1 MARRK
6 TRDRGPGG
14 PPQEDR
20 PPRPEDLRLGLTARL
35 RNYFLAGV
43 LITAPISLTIWIAWN
58 LIDFIDSRVTPLF
71 PAKWNPETYLP
82 FTVPGLG
89 VVVMVI
95 VLTLAGFLAAG
106 LFGRA
111 LMSIGESMLARVPVV
126 RSLYSGT
133 KQIFET
139 VLAQQSNA
147 FRKVCLIEY
156 PRRGTWAIG
165 FVTGQTVGEVQR
177 RTGDMV
183 INVFIPATPN
193 PTTGFLLF
201 VPERDVHVL
210 DITVEEGIKLVIS
223 GGIVEPGAADA
234 SADWHLADVLERKAA
249 QPAEATAPP
258 RPKARPKSALAIRIR
273 NYFFAGILVTAP
285 ISLTFWLVWKFVT
298 FVDNRVMPLIPPVW
312 NPETYLPFDVPGLG
326 LVVAVIGLTFIGF
339 LTAGFT
345 GRMITRLGEQ
355 LLSRVP
361 VVRSIYG
368 ALKQIF
374 EAVLAQKSNAFR
386 EVVLIEYPRE
396 DVWAI
401 GFMTGA
407 TQGAVRRK
415 VDNDVVNIFLPTTP
429 NPTSGFLLFEPKER
443 TQHLDM
449 TVEEGLKMVVSG
461 GIVTPPDP
469 GAVGA
474 AGAGGAGDAAEPKA
488 GDAKTPDAKTPD
500 AKSPDAKTAGGA
512 AAEGGQVVEPV
523 ISRSA
528 ET

>member
-6 TRDRGPGG
+6 TRNREPDGE
-14 PPQEDR
+14 PPQEQ
-20 PPRPEDLRLGLTARL
+20 PPRPEHLRLGLTARL

-43 LITAPISLTIWIAWN
+43 LITAPVSLTIWIAWN
-58 LIDFIDSRVTPLF
+58 LIDYIDSRVTPLI

-82 FTVPGLG
+82 FSVPGLG
-89 VVVMVI
+89 VAAMVV

-106 LFGRA
+106 FFGRA
-111 LMSIGESMLARVPVV
+111 LMRLGEASLARVPVV

-156 PRRGTWAIG
+156 PRLGTWAIG

-177 RTGDMV
+177 RTDDTV

-223 GGIVEPGAADA
+223 GGILEPGEGELGG
-234 SADWHLADVLERKAA
+234 DWHLAEVLESRAKQVKAERA
-249 QPAEATAPP
+249 AKRAP
-258 RPKARPKSALAIRIR
+258 RPKSALAGRLR
-273 NYFFAGILVTAP
+273 NYFLAGILVTAP
-285 ISLTFWLVWKFVT
+285 ISITFWLVWKFVT
-298 FVDNRVMPLIPPVW
+298 FVDNRVVHLIPPAW
-312 NPETYLPFDVPGLG
+312 NPQTYLPFDLPGLG
-326 LVVAVIGLTFIGF
+326 LAVSVIGLTFIGF
-339 LTAGFT
+339 VTAGIT
-345 GRMITRLGEQ
+345 GRMITRLGER
-355 LLSRVP
+355 LLSQVP
-361 VVRSIYG
+361 VVRSIYS

-374 EAVLAQKSNAFR
+374 ETILAKKSRAFR
-386 EVVLIEYPRE
+386 EVVLIEYPRK
-396 DVWAI
+396 DVWAL

-407 TQGAVRRK
+407 TKGEIRKK
-415 VDNDVVNIFLPTTP
+415 VDSDVVNVFLPTTP
-429 NPTSGFLLFEPKER
+429 NPTSGFLLFEPKNKIE
-443 TQHLDM
+443 HLEM

-461 GIVTPPDP
+461 GIVTPPDR
-469 GAVGA
+469 GAM
-474 AGAGGAGDAAEPKA
+474 K
-488 GDAKTPDAKTPD
+488 KK
-500 AKSPDAKTAGGA
+500 A
-512 AAEGGQVVEPV
+512 AAEAAVEPTSEPTAEGGPVVEPV
-523 ISRSA
+523 VSRSA

>member
-6 TRDRGPGG
+6 TRNREPGG
-14 PPQEDR
+14 PPPEDR
-20 PPRPEDLRLGLTARL
+20 PPTPDRLRLGLAARL

-43 LITAPISLTIWIAWN
+43 LITAPVSLTIWIAWN
-58 LIDFIDSRVTPLF
+58 LIDYIDSRVTPLV
-71 PAKWNPETYLP
+71 PARWNPETYLP
-82 FTVPGLG
+82 FTIPGLG

-111 LMSIGESMLARVPVV
+111 LMRLGEGLLARVPVV

-177 RTGDMV
+177 RTDDTV

-201 VPERDVHVL
+201 VPDRDVHVL
-210 DITVEEGIKLVIS
+210 DISVEEGIKLVIS
-223 GGIVEPGAADA
+223 GGIVEPGEGKLGG
-234 SADWHLADVLERKAA
+234 DWNLAELLETRAEQTKAK
-249 QPAEATAPP
+249 PAPKRAP
-258 RPKARPKSALAIRIR
+258 RPKSALAGRLR
-273 NYFFAGILVTAP
+273 NYFLAGILVTAP
-285 ISLTFWLVWKFVT
+285 ISITFWLVWKFVT
-298 FVDNRVMPLIPPVW
+298 FVDNRVVHLIPPVW
-312 NPETYLPFDVPGLG
+312 NPQTYLPFDLPGLG
-326 LVVAVIGLTFIGF
+326 LAVSVIGLTFIGF
-339 LTAGFT
+339 VTAGIT
-345 GRMITRLGEQ
+345 GRMITRLGER
-355 LLSRVP
+355 LLSQVP
-361 VVRSIYG
+361 VVRSIYS

-374 EAVLAQKSNAFR
+374 ETILAKKSKAFR
-386 EVVLIEYPRE
+386 EVVLIEYPRK

-401 GFMTGA
+401 GLITGA
-407 TQGAVRRK
+407 TKGEIRSKAQS
-415 VDNDVVNIFLPTTP
+415 DVANVFLPTTP
-429 NPTSGFLLFEPKER
+429 NPTSGFLLFEPKKKIE
-443 TQHLDM
+443 HLDM

-461 GIVTPPDP
+461 GIVTPADR
-469 GAVGA
+469 
-474 AGAGGAGDAAEPKA
+474 GAGKDKAVARAKAKAGGDAAGEA
-488 GDAKTPDAKTPD
+488 EV
-500 AKSPDAKTAGGA
+500 
-512 AAEGGQVVEPV
+512 EGGPVVEPV
-523 ISRSA
+523 ITRSA